1 MANVKE
7 VQRIIDNNNVGEFC
21 ISLPLSLFKSES
33 NWLEIYSRLLQD
45 LVPLLQGHQGEA
57 ERAQGPVRS
66 RRVGQPKYVL
76 SLLFSISKTMLTID
90 TIDDGDDLQ
99 DALLEIS
106 GQRSVPNIFF
116 AQQHVGGNSDL
127 QELDKRGVLKSRL
140 EEAGA
145 YA

>member
-1 MANVKE
+1 MNFIRSFFTSAVKLSPEARMANVKE
-7 VQRIIDNNNVGEFC
+7 VQRIIDNNNVVVF
-21 ISLPLSLFKSES
+21 
-33 NWLEIYSRLLQD
+33 
-45 LVPLLQGHQGEA
+45 
-57 ERAQGPVRS
+57 
-66 RRVGQPKYVL
+66 
-76 SLLFSISKTMLTID
+76 SKTWCPYCKATKAKLNELMAQYEVVELD
-90 TIDDGDDLQ
+90 NRNDGDDLQ

>member
-1 MANVKE
+1 M
-7 VQRIIDNNNVGEFC
+7 
-21 ISLPLSLFKSES
+21 SLP
-33 NWLEIYSRLLQD
+33 
-45 LVPLLQGHQGEA
+45 
-57 ERAQGPVRS
+57 
-66 RRVGQPKYVL
+66 
-76 SLLFSISKTMLTID
+76 FSSTLISKHILTTD

>member
-1 MANVKE
+1 MNFIRCFFTSAVKLSPEARMANVKE
-7 VQRIIDNNNVGEFC
+7 VQRIIDNNNVVVF
-21 ISLPLSLFKSES
+21 
-33 NWLEIYSRLLQD
+33 
-45 LVPLLQGHQGEA
+45 
-57 ERAQGPVRS
+57 
-66 RRVGQPKYVL
+66 
-76 SLLFSISKTMLTID
+76 SKTWCPYCKATKAKLNELKAQYEVVELD
-90 TIDDGDDLQ
+90 NRNDGDDLQ

>member
-1 MANVKE
+1 MNFVRSFFTSAIKLSPEARMANVKE
-7 VQRIIDNNNVGEFC
+7 VQRIIDNNNVVVF
-21 ISLPLSLFKSES
+21 
-33 NWLEIYSRLLQD
+33 
-45 LVPLLQGHQGEA
+45 
-57 ERAQGPVRS
+57 
-66 RRVGQPKYVL
+66 
-76 SLLFSISKTMLTID
+76 SKTWCPYCKATKQKLNELKAQYEVVELD
-90 TIDDGDDLQ
+90 NRNDGDDLQ

-145 YA
+145 FA

>member
-1 MANVKE
+1 MNFIRSFFTSAVKLSPEARMANVKE
-7 VQRIIDNNNVGEFC
+7 VQRIIDNNNVVVF
-21 ISLPLSLFKSES
+21 
-33 NWLEIYSRLLQD
+33 
-45 LVPLLQGHQGEA
+45 
-57 ERAQGPVRS
+57 
-66 RRVGQPKYVL
+66 
-76 SLLFSISKTMLTID
+76 SKTWCPYCKATKAKLNELKAQYEVVELD
-90 TIDDGDDLQ
+90 NRNDGDDLQ

>member
-1 MANVKE
+1 MNFVRSFFTSAVKLSPEATMANVKE
-7 VQRIIDNNNVGEFC
+7 VQRIIDTNNVVVF
-21 ISLPLSLFKSES
+21 
-33 NWLEIYSRLLQD
+33 
-45 LVPLLQGHQGEA
+45 
-57 ERAQGPVRS
+57 
-66 RRVGQPKYVL
+66 
-76 SLLFSISKTMLTID
+76 SKTWCPYCKATKQKLNELKAQYEVVELD
-90 TIDDGDDLQ
+90 NRNDGDDLQ

>member
-1 MANVKE
+1 MLVS
-7 VQRIIDNNNVGEFC
+7 FC
-21 ISLPLSLFKSES
+21 IFLSLSLSKSES
-33 NWLEIYSRLLQD
+33 NRSKYYSRLLQD
-45 LVPLLQGHQGEA
+45 LVPLLQGHQGQA
-57 ERAQGPVRS
+57 ERAQGPIRS
-66 RRVGQPKYVL
+66 RRVGQPKYVSSFFSL
-76 SLLFSISKTMLTID
+76 SSLVTKAILTTD

>member
-7 VQRIIDNNNVGEFC
+7 VQRIIDNNNVGEF
-21 ISLPLSLFKSES
+21 LHLSLSLSPSPNLTGS
-33 NWLEIYSRLLQD
+33 NFI
-45 LVPLLQGHQGEA
+45 V
-57 ERAQGPVRS
+57 V
-66 RRVGQPKYVL
+66 
-76 SLLFSISKTMLTID
+76 FSKTWCPYCKATKAKLNELKAQYEVVELD
-90 TIDDGDDLQ
+90 NRNDGDDLQ

>member
-1 MANVKE
+1 MNFIRSFFTSAVKLSPEARMANVKE
-7 VQRIIDNNNVGEFC
+7 VQRIIDNNNVVVF
-21 ISLPLSLFKSES
+21 
-33 NWLEIYSRLLQD
+33 
-45 LVPLLQGHQGEA
+45 
-57 ERAQGPVRS
+57 
-66 RRVGQPKYVL
+66 
-76 SLLFSISKTMLTID
+76 SKTWCPYCKATKQKLNELKAQYEVVELD
-90 TIDDGDDLQ
+90 NRNDGDDLQ

>member
-7 VQRIIDNNNVGEFC
+7 VQRIIDNNNTWCPYCKATKAKLNE
-21 ISLPLSLFKSES
+21 LK
-33 NWLEIYSRLLQD
+33 
-45 LVPLLQGHQGEA
+45 
-57 ERAQGPVRS
+57 AQYEVVELDNRN
-66 RRVGQPKYVL
+66 
-76 SLLFSISKTMLTID
+76 
-90 TIDDGDDLQ
+90 DGDDLQ